1 VSKVITLIVFLT
13 VTVLL
18 FVFSGTLE
26 GGSYLLESIGIDDPA
41 NIANTS
47 FWGLLATM
55 GALSVVG
62 AIVGAIVTRSLQG
75 ILFFSVGA
83 GMIPILRA
91 MFMDLILVFN
101 QLRNVNDALA
111 IILIAPILVVI
122 VFIIYDWIR
131 GRD

>member
-1 VSKVITLIVFLT
+1 MSKIITLTIFLT
-13 VTVLL
+13 VTTLL

-26 GGSYLLESIGIDDPA
+26 GGSYLLEAIGIDDPS

-47 FWGLLATM
+47 FWGLIASM
-55 GALSVVG
+55 GALSIVGAVVG
-62 AIVGAIVTRSLQG
+62 ALVTRSLNG

-91 MFMDLILVFN
+91 IFLDLISVFN
-101 QLRNVNDALA
+101 QMKAINEPLA
-111 IILIAPILVVI
+111 IILISPIMVVL
-122 VFIIYDWIR
+122 VFIIYDWVR